1 MMRIPFSYIWRSLWA
16 RRLTTALTVGGVA
29 LGVFVFAGVLMLAR
43 GLEAALVETG
53 SPDNVIVLRRS
64 ATSELSSQV
73 DRATADVLEAE
84 SGVARGAEGR
94 ALLSREV
101 VLVID
106 LFKKK
111 SNALGNVSI
120 RGVSPRAL
128 ELRSGVHIV
137 QGRPFQFGTH
147 EVVVGKGIAKLFK
160 GVALEA
166 ELAFGGD
173 RWTVVGIADA
183 GGTAFDSEIW
193 GDVDQFMQAF
203 GRPVYS
209 SVTFRLAQ
217 RGGFDQLKIRLQADP
232 RMQYVE
238 LKHER
243 DYYQEQSKT
252 LATFIRTL
260 GIVVTTIFSFGAMI
274 GAMITMYAALAARGW
289 DTQPAWFA
297 ATGMQALVVL
307 LEEITE
313 AEREALVRWGAKAG
327 ADVLTGEG
335 WALVGAPA
343 SRLAPLARP
352 DRLPPGLERLAPEL
366 GRFLAGYA
374 DPPRRWALGVGS
386 ALDLDHP
393 VLIGIVNV
401 TPDSFSDGGR
411 FATVDR
417 AVAQAERLVADGC
430 ELLDVGGESTRPGSA
445 PVPVDEEIGRV
456 APVIEQLV
464 RRGLGPISVDTRK
477 AAVARAALAAG
488 AAVVNDVS
496 GLAFDAALAG
506 VVGAA
511 GAGMIV
517 MHMRGT
523 PDTMDSL
530 AVYRH
535 VAADVAA
542 ELGAAAARAE
552 AGGVARE
559 RIVVDPGFGF
569 AKTPEQNFRLLDEL
583 ATVVGLGYPVAVGP
597 SRKRFLGH
605 ATGRPV
611 DDRDRATAVAC
622 ALAWERGARLFRV
635 HDAALTS
642 EALRVASA
650 TTSCP

>member
-1 MMRIPFSYIWRSLWA
+1 MKLTSLA
-16 RRLTTALTVGGVA
+16 AHTP
-29 LGVFVFAGVLMLAR
+29 
-43 GLEAALVETG
+43 EAV
-53 SPDNVIVLRRS
+53 R
-64 ATSELSSQV
+64 
-73 DRATADVLEAE
+73 
-84 SGVARGAEGR
+84 
-94 ALLSREV
+94 
-101 VLVID
+101 
-106 LFKKK
+106 
-111 SNALGNVSI
+111 
-120 RGVSPRAL
+120 
-128 ELRSGVHIV
+128 
-137 QGRPFQFGTH
+137 
-147 EVVVGKGIAKLFK
+147 
-160 GVALEA
+160 
-166 ELAFGGD
+166 
-173 RWTVVGIADA
+173 
-183 GGTAFDSEIW
+183 
-193 GDVDQFMQAF
+193 
-203 GRPVYS
+203 
-209 SVTFRLAQ
+209 
-217 RGGFDQLKIRLQADP
+217 
-232 RMQYVE
+232 
-238 LKHER
+238 
-243 DYYQEQSKT
+243 
-252 LATFIRTL
+252 
-260 GIVVTTIFSFGAMI
+260 
-274 GAMITMYAALAARGW
+274 AALAARGW

-313 AEREALVRWGAKAG
+313 AEREALVRWGAKGG

-343 SRLAPLARP
+343 SRLAPLARS

-366 GRFLAGYA
+366 GRFLASYV
-374 DPPRRWALGVGS
+374 DPPRRWPLGGGS

-401 TPDSFSDGGR
+401 TPDSFSDGGH

-430 ELLDVGGESTRPGSA
+430 ELLDVGGESTRPGSV

-464 RRGLGPISVDTRK
+464 RRGLGPVSVDTRK

-597 SRKRFLGH
+597 SRKRFLGA

-611 DDRDRATAVAC
+611 EDRDRATAVAC

-635 HDAALTS
+635 HDAALAR
-642 EALRVASA
+642 EALRVAGA
-650 TTSCP
+650 TTSPN